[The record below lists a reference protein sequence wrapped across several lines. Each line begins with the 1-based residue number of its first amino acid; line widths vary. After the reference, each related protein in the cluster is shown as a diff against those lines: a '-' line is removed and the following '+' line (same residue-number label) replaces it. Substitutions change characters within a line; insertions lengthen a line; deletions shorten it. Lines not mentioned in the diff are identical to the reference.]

1 MIDAPQPHYRGRFA
15 PSPTGHLHAGS
26 LMTAVGSYLEAK
38 SHQGEWLLRIE
49 DLDPPRE
56 IAGAA
61 QSILHTLEAFGFEW
75 DREIAWQSLRH
86 EHYTQALEQLVST
99 QRAYPCSCTRKELSL
114 YGQRGVDGFIYHG
127 QCRNGL
133 QKTRET
139 YAWRFRL
146 DDGAPPICLHDAV
159 QGHYT
164 QDLNQSIGDFVL
176 KRADGLWAYQL
187 AVVVDD
193 AAQGITHIVRGAD
206 LLISTPRQIALQ
218 QALHYPTPHY
228 THLPILVNA
237 AGEKLSK
244 QTLAPAIDAT
254 NATQAL
260 RTALTRLNH
269 TPPRECETLPELW
282 QWALQNWKMPRVQP
296 TPVRLSS

>member
-1 MIDAPQPHYRGRFA
+1 MNCTSQPRYRGRFA

-38 SHQGEWLLRIE
+38 AHQGEWLLRIE

-61 QSILHTLEAFGFEW
+61 HSILHTLEAFGFEW
-75 DREIAWQSLRH
+75 DREVSWQSLRH
-86 EHYTQALEQLVST
+86 EHYSQALGQLISK

-114 YGQRGVDGFIYHG
+114 HSQRGLDGFIYHG

-133 QKTRET
+133 QKTRNT

-146 DDGAPPICLHDAV
+146 AAPSHIHLHDAI
-159 QGHYT
+159 QGDYA
-164 QDLNQSIGDFVL
+164 QDLDQTIGDFVL

-193 AAQGITHIVRGAD
+193 ADQGITHIVRGAD

-228 THLPILVNA
+228 AHLPILVNS

-244 QTLAPAIDAT
+244 QTLAPAIST
-254 NATQAL
+254 MQAAHTL
-260 RTALTRLNH
+260 RTALERLNH
-269 TPPRECETLPELW
+269 PPPKECETLDELW
-282 QWALQNWKMPRVQP
+282 QWALQNWQITRVQSS
-296 TPVRLSS
+296 PVTLSS

>member
-1 MIDAPQPHYRGRFA
+1 MTCTPSPHYRGRFA
-15 PSPTGHLHAGS
+15 PSPTGQLHAGS

-38 SHQGEWLLRIE
+38 AHQGEWLLRIE

-61 QSILHTLEAFGFEW
+61 HSILHTLEAFGFEW
-75 DREIAWQSLRH
+75 DGEIAWQSLRH
-86 EHYTQALEQLVST
+86 EHYSQALEQLISK

-114 YGQRGVDGFIYHG
+114 YSQRGIDGLIYHG
-127 QCRNGL
+127 ECRNGL

-139 YAWRFRL
+139 YAWRFLL
-146 DDGAPPICLHDAV
+146 DHPAIVRLHDAI
-159 QGHYT
+159 QGDYEQNLHQT
-164 QDLNQSIGDFVL
+164 IGDFVL

-193 AAQGITHIVRGAD
+193 ADQGITHVVRGAD

-254 NATQAL
+254 NVTEAL

-269 TPPRECETLPELW
+269 APPCECETLAELW
-282 QWALQNWKMPRVQP
+282 QWAFQNWQITRVP
-296 TPVRLSS
+296 SAPISLNS

>member
-1 MIDAPQPHYRGRFA
+1 
-15 PSPTGHLHAGS
+15 
-26 LMTAVGSYLEAK
+26 MTAVGSYLEAK
-38 SHQGEWLLRIE
+38 THQGEWLVRIE

-61 QSILHTLEAFGFEW
+61 QHILHTLEAFGFEW
-75 DREIAWQSLRH
+75 DGEIVWQSQRH
-86 EHYTQALEQLVST
+86 ADYERALEVLMCK

-114 YGQRGVDGFIYHG
+114 YGQRGIDGFIYHG

-133 QKTRET
+133 QQTRDT

-146 DDGAPPICLHDAV
+146 DAAAPPICLQDAI
-159 QGHYT
+159 QGHYA

-193 AAQGITHIVRGAD
+193 ADQGITHIVRGAD

-218 QALHYPTPHY
+218 HTLHYPTPHY
-228 THLPILVNA
+228 AHLPILVNA

-244 QTLAPAIDAT
+244 QTLAPAIDSSNTA
-254 NATQAL
+254 QAL

-269 TPPRECETLPELW
+269 APPHECETLAELW
-282 QWALQNWKMPRVQP
+282 QWAFQNWQITRVP
-296 TPVRLSS
+296 SAPIGLSS